1 MKNPSNSLELCDGTM
16 VTSDDSAEFYFENY
30 NGDESNRLSFVGS
43 TEKDY
48 LIFQAEGPLAAELK
62 EDFQGSD
69 FPSCQ
74 IMMLPYHL
82 AVKYLVA
89 CPKGIFGGV
98 ETKISSKGNNKVQKY
113 CADCCVF
120 RSRYCE
126 CR

>member
-62 EDFQGSD
+62 QDFQGSD
-69 FPSCQ
+69 FPSCPDYDAPVSPRRQ
-74 IMMLPYHL
+74 
-82 AVKYLVA
+82 
-89 CPKGIFGGV
+89 IFG
-98 ETKISSKGNNKVQKY
+98 
-113 CADCCVF
+113 CVSQ
-120 RSRYCE
+120 RDLWWC
-126 CR
+126 